1 MLKQA
6 FTNSEDINIYFFG
19 GQCII
24 NKEISLWIVPL
35 ISGVYRVFNGQN
47 FEHLE
52 AIKFVTYAVF
62 QNFNVFITFGEK

>member
-6 FTNSEDINIYFFG
+6 FTNSEDLYIYFFG

-24 NKEISLWIVPL
+24 NEKISLWIVPL

-52 AIKFVTYAVF
+52 AIKFFTNAVF
-62 QNFNVFITFGEK
+62 QNFYVFVTIGEK